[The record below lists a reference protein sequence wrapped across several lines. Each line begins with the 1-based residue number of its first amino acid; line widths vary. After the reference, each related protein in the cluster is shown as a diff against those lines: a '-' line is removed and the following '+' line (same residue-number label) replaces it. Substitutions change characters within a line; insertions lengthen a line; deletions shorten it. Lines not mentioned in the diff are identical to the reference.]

1 MPELVIKV
9 VKGVLEKLGGPALH
23 VADKPVDL
31 QLRVTGIKEQLTE
44 HGGSIVLG
52 LYGMGG
58 IGKTTLAKAV
68 YNDLKAEFVDTNCFL
83 SVGRDADDAKLQEL
97 QRQMLKELCGIALE
111 VSHGDSG
118 RQQLE
123 LRMGSRRVLLV
134 IDDVWSSAQLDAL
147 LVSFAPGSRVLVTT
161 RSESLLRRRAIH
173 ISQPVKLLNE
183 CAALELFCWHAFL
196 AEQPPKAYDD
206 LARKAARACSG
217 LPLAL
222 AVMGTHLWDQQ
233 DMKAWKHALAMLQ
246 TATPFGGGRLD
257 DDKLLWGTL
266 KLSFDTLNARERQ
279 MFLDIACFMLGRVA
293 FNSSPIWGD
302 MADSTLTHLRQRSL
316 VGLDEDGHLS
326 IHDQLRDLGRA
337 IVVEESINPSMRS
350 RVWMP
355 EALSVVGSRKV
366 CFVCRL
372 MHYC

>member
-52 LYGMGG
+52 CMADGVASARRRWPKPCTMTSRRNLL
-58 IGKTTLAKAV
+58 TPTASSQKA
-68 YNDLKAEFVDTNCFL
+68 
-83 SVGRDADDAKLQEL
+83 GDADDAKLQEL

-161 RSESLLRRRAIH
+161 RSESLLAQACH
-173 ISQPVKLLNE
+173 SYQP
-183 CAALELFCWHAFL
+183 AGQALERVRGTGAVLLESSL

-302 MADSTLTHLRQRSL
+302 MADSTLTHLRQR
-316 VGLDEDGHLS
+316 
-326 IHDQLRDLGRA
+326 RKA
-337 IVVEESINPSMRS
+337 WMRM
-350 RVWMP
+350 VI
-355 EALSVVGSRKV
+355 
-366 CFVCRL
+366 
-372 MHYC
+372 